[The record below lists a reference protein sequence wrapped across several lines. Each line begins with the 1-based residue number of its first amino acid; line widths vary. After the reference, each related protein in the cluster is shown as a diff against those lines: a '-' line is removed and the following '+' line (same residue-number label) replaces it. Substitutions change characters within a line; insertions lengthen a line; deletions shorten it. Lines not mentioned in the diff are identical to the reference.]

1 MAEKKM
7 FATRIDKDILK
18 SLKLLSAHTE
28 KPMAT
33 LLEEAILELV
43 EKYKKEKSF
52 NLYKMP

>member
-18 SLKLLSAHTE
+18 SLKLLSVHTE
-28 KPMAT
+28 KSMAT

-43 EKYKKEKSF
+43 KKYKKEKPF
-52 NLYKMP
+52 NLDKMP

>member
-18 SLKLLSAHTE
+18 SLKLLSVHTE

-43 EKYKKEKSF
+43 KKYKKEKPF
-52 NLYKMP
+52 NLFKMP